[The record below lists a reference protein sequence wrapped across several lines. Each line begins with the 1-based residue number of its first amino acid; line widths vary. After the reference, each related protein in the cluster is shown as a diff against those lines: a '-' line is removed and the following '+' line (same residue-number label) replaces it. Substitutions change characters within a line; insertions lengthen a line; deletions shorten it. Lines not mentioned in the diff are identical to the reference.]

1 MRAQEK
7 GQIEFAD
14 FAESFRSRAKSA
26 ALRCNLLN
34 GIGRNRFRA
43 LSIIVI
49 FLFSVTTL
57 MAESP
62 GKIDVTGTWKGTRAT
77 SGQPGT
83 ANYKV
88 QSIKFGLSQNG
99 NTITGSY
106 RCYAGKKA
114 NTDCPSPT
122 GKISSGTIDNE
133 DVKLDVQT
141 LPNQVTCSFKGKA
154 NESNM
159 SGTYSCYAGGSL
171 STIGSWK
178 VSRE

>member
-1 MRAQEK
+1 MRERGK
-7 GQIEFAD
+7 GQIEFTGVTA
-14 FAESFRSRAKSA
+14 SFRRHAKFVGFK
-26 ALRCNLLN
+26 CDVLN
-34 GIGRNRFRA
+34 RIGSNRFRA
-43 LSIIVI
+43 LSIVAIL
-49 FLFSVTTL
+49 LFSVTAL

-62 GKIDVTGTWKGTRAT
+62 GKIDLSGAWRGTRAP

-88 QSIKFGLSQNG
+88 QSIGFDLSQSG

-114 NTDCPSPT
+114 NADCPSPT
-122 GKISSGTIDNE
+122 GKITSGTINND
-133 DVKLDVQT
+133 DVELNVRT

-154 NESNM
+154 NETKM

-178 VSRE
+178 ASRE

>member
-1 MRAQEK
+1 MHIWRK
-7 GQIEFAD
+7 GQIGLTRFTVGFQSHA
-14 FAESFRSRAKSA
+14 RSVCPECDRRRQVGWS
-26 ALRCNLLN
+26 
-34 GIGRNRFRA
+34 GFRA
-43 LSIIVI
+43 LSIVVI
-49 FLFSVTTL
+49 LLCSVTTVV
-57 MAESP
+57 AELP
-62 GKIDVTGTWKGTRAT
+62 GKIDVSGTWKGTRAT

-88 QSIKFGLSQNG
+88 QSIRFDLSQSG

-114 NTDCPSPT
+114 NADCPSPT
-122 GKISSGTIDNE
+122 GKISTGTIDNE

-154 NESNM
+154 SESKM